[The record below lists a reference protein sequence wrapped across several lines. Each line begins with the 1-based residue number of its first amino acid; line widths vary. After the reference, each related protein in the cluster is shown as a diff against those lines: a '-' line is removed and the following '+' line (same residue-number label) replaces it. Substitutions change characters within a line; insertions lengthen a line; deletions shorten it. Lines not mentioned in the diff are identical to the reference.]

1 MPAKPQLAA
10 KVVSSG
16 LAFRRFIFHLAAPSA
31 STPVTQFT
39 HCKRGSSYF
48 QFGFVKRRTMTQT
61 ITETALTLSVVSLLA
76 LALLMASVG
85 LNG

>member
-1 MPAKPQLAA
+1 
-10 KVVSSG
+10 
-16 LAFRRFIFHLAAPSA
+16 
-31 STPVTQFT
+31 
-39 HCKRGSSYF
+39 
-48 QFGFVKRRTMTQT
+48 MTQT